1 MKVLVMIWLLA
12 ATFTVLGIAI
22 DMRRLRA
29 HRVWLPLRGWVVACA
44 CAGTFSALP
53 YLFMRQRV
61 RRKLIAAAW
70 VLIGGQSQPPEIRRK
85 RLLALKQ
92 SGLLGEVVFRVC
104 LASLDVQRRSTLS

>member
-70 VLIGGQSQPPEIRRK
+70 VLIGGQTTTKSGSSFATAGCNSRR
-85 RLLALKQ
+85 R
-92 SGLLGEVVFRVC
+92 
-104 LASLDVQRRSTLS
+104 ASSASCSA